1 MAKFKG
7 FMSDAGINVPD
18 ALLGSLLEDINDL
31 TELKCTLRVLWHIGN
46 KSTPHNFTTFKEMT
60 ADVAL
65 HNALKYNDR
74 TPLENAKLGLDK
86 AVRRGTLLSISDETD
101 GIVEKLYFLNDD
113 AGRKTLGII
122 EKNQSRGYDE
132 YSKDQYPP
140 DGSSQPNIFSLYEEN
155 IGLLTPLIADELKDA
170 ESSYPW
176 NWIEEAFK
184 IAVSR
189 NVRNWNYVSRI
200 LDRWKTQGKNSG
212 EPSRNTSKV
221 NQTADFEE
229 YLHKRRA

>member
-1 MAKFKG
+1 
-7 FMSDAGINVPD
+7 MSNPGINVPD
-18 ALLGSLLEDINDL
+18 ELLGSLLEDMNDL

-46 KSTPHNFTTFKEMT
+46 KTTPHDFTTLKEMMS
-60 ADVAL
+60 DVAL
-65 HNALKYNDR
+65 HNALKYNDK
-74 TPLENAKLGLDK
+74 TPIENVKFGLDK
-86 AVRRGTLLSISDETD
+86 AVRRGTLLSISDERN
-101 GIVEKLYFLNDD
+101 GSIEKLYFLNDNT
-113 AGRKTLGII
+113 GRKTLKII
-122 EKNQSRGYDE
+122 EGNQSPGNDE
-132 YSKDQYPP
+132 SSNDQLPP
-140 DGSSQPNIFSLYEEN
+140 DGSLQPNIFSLYEEN
-155 IGLLTPLIADELKDA
+155 VGLLTPLIADELKDA

-221 NQTADFEE
+221 NQTTDFEE

>member
-1 MAKFKG
+1 MVKFNG
-7 FMSDAGINVPD
+7 FMSNTGINVPD

-31 TELKCTLRVLWHIGN
+31 TELKCTLRALWHIGN
-46 KSTPHNFTTFKEMT
+46 KNTPHNFTTLKEMMS
-60 ADVAL
+60 DVAL
-65 HNALKYNDR
+65 HNALKYNNK
-74 TPLENAKLGLDK
+74 TPIENVQFGLDE
-86 AVRRGTLLSISDETD
+86 AVRRGTLLSISDERN
-101 GIVEKLYFLNDD
+101 GSIEKLYFLNDN
-113 AGRKTLGII
+113 AGRKTLKII
-122 EKNQSRGYDE
+122 EENQSLGNDE
-132 YSKDQYPP
+132 YSNGQYPL
-140 DGSSQPNIFSLYEEN
+140 DGSLQPNIFSLYEEN

-221 NQTADFEE
+221 NQTTDFEE